1 MLSKNIKNRLLQS
14 IEKHLLQL
22 SCENYSPKTIKGYRY
37 DLHLFVSLLEQ
48 GNKIATF
55 KQAVNE
61 QCLIDTSSLRYE
73 KNPQI
78 TPFTIRRYACAYR
91 SWINFLIDNKTLPP
105 EFGRFRFNLPKL
117 PQILPKSLNMDLIHL
132 LLEQTTKKQNTMVS
146 YRNRCIFELM
156 ALSGL
161 RIGEVIN
168 LRLIDL
174 SLSQRQIKVLG
185 KGQKQ
190 RIVPISVQTAEHIGQ
205 YLCLRNKKQ
214 WQHDYLFMSN
224 CGNPLHPSVV
234 RRALKNVAKNMQL
247 PQKVTPHM
255 LRHSCATHFVKQTHD
270 IRFVQILL
278 GHTNISTTQAY
289 AHLDTE
295 HIGKMFDEY
304 NATNKQSD
312 D

>member
-1 MLSKNIKNRLLQS
+1 MLSKNIKKRLLQS
-14 IEKHLLQL
+14 VEKYLLQL
-22 SCENYSPKTIKGYRY
+22 SCENYSQKTIESYRY
-37 DLHLFVSLLEQ
+37 DLNLFVSLLEQ
-48 GNKIATF
+48 SNKIATF

-61 QCLIDTSSLRYE
+61 QCLIDTISLRYE

-117 PQILPKSLNMDLIHL
+117 PQILPKSLPMVLIHSL
-132 LLEQTTKKQNTMVS
+132 LKQTIDKQNTMIS
-146 YRNRCIFELM
+146 FRNGCIFELM

-161 RIGEVIN
+161 RIGEVVN
-168 LRLIDL
+168 LRLTDL
-174 SLSQRQIKVLG
+174 SLSQRQIKVVG

-190 RIVPISVQTAEHIGQ
+190 RIVPISTQTAERIGQ
-205 YLCLRNKKQ
+205 YLSLRNKKQ
-214 WQHDYLFMSN
+214 WQYDYLFLSN

-234 RRALKNVAKNMQL
+234 RRALRKVTKNMQL
-247 PQKVTPHM
+247 SQRITPHM

-278 GHTNISTTQAY
+278 GHTDISTTQAY

-295 HIGKMFDEY
+295 HIGKMFDKY
-304 NATNKQSD
+304 NATIKQSD